1 MERLNVCLYLLYS
14 FLNIMHYMDNW
25 WNKGEIKVMGKV
37 ISVRKLMDIAY
48 LPRPK
53 YNPKYLDNGDELL
66 PVITVECE
74 E

>member
-14 FLNIMHYMDNW
+14 FLNIFYYMDNW

>member
-1 MERLNVCLYLLYS
+1 
-14 FLNIMHYMDNW
+14 
-25 WNKGEIKVMGKV
+25 MGKV

>member
-1 MERLNVCLYLLYS
+1 MERLNVCLSLLYS
-14 FLNIMHYMDNW
+14 FLNIMHYMGIC

>member
-1 MERLNVCLYLLYS
+1 MERVNVCLYLLCS
-14 FLNIMHYMDNW
+14 FLVVMYCVVDW
-25 WNKGEIKVMGKV
+25 WDKGEIKVMGKV

-48 LPRPK
+48 LSRPK